1 MKRQQQRIEWRQNQT
16 PKVDAEM
23 TIDPCRQR
31 FVHSLGDRTH
41 SSASDPGPPGTSEM
55 GRGSSQVAQI
65 IPDPRLVRQCEM
77 RRGPEVNVLLLC
89 LGAPILGRS
98 WKHQPR
104 HAAYNVSFMSERDV
118 FLQIRPLQTETSWSE
133 WKSLQWWSSWHESE
147 SQRHAK
153 ATPQE
158 SYGLIAVKPIA
169 FDSHDL
175 FHPLH
180 LFRLHP
186 KCGPEW

>member
-65 IPDPRLVRQCEM
+65 IPDPRLVRQCKM
-77 RRGPEVNVLLLC
+77 RTGPEVNHCCYVLVLQFLEDLGSTDPQSLSDVSTNLLAPASPRCTQC
-89 LGAPILGRS
+89 LVHVGEGCLFADTAI
-98 WKHQPR
+98 
-104 HAAYNVSFMSERDV
+104 ANRD
-118 FLQIRPLQTETSWSE
+118 Q
-133 WKSLQWWSSWHESE
+133 
-147 SQRHAK
+147 
-153 ATPQE
+153 
-158 SYGLIAVKPIA
+158 LI
-169 FDSHDL
+169 
-175 FHPLH
+175 
-180 LFRLHP
+180 
-186 KCGPEW
+186 